1 MIDLHGNRRPAFEA
15 LKAACQPVIV
25 TIDPLPETTLPGSR
39 LSLAV
44 HVSSDLRDDLDDAIV
59 DVTITNTDSTQ
70 TQRFTGTIDA
80 NAATYIGTINTISP
94 QAGDITIS
102 AVLNTGRF
110 GSSTTSRTTVA

>member
-1 MIDLHGNRRPAFEA
+1 MKILLMLEKRIMSSMELIKKLR
-15 LKAACQPVIV
+15 
-25 TIDPLPETTLPGSR
+25 ETTGSGM
-39 LSLAV
+39 LDCKKALAENN
-44 HVSSDLRDDLDDAIV
+44 DDLDDAIV

-94 QAGDITIS
+94 EAGDITIS
-102 AVLNTGRF
+102 AVLNAGRF

>member
-1 MIDLHGNRRPAFEA
+1 M
-15 LKAACQPVIV
+15 IV

-39 LSLAV
+39 LSLAI

-59 DVTITNTDSTQ
+59 DVTITNTGSTQ

-80 NAATYIGTINTISP
+80 NTATYIGTINTIAQ

-102 AVLNTGRF
+102 AVLNAGR
-110 GSSTTSRTTVA
+110 